1 MRAKIHLHSL
11 GRDTNGCS
19 RYFPQGYLHSPTIC
33 HRLVA
38 EDLMKWKQPI
48 SVKLLHYIDDVL
60 LTSDPLMDLEQWAP
74 ELIKHLESCGW
85 AVNATKIQGPGLSIK
100 FLGIV
105 WSGMSCLVRCV
116 MTKVIV
122 DWVHIYYTLVQI
134 VLACWICTKLPVGAA
149 MGLPWHIQTITVTN
163 WTWRQSTC
171 GWDQKMGE

>member
-85 AVNATKIQGPGLSIK
+85 AVNTTKIPSLKGWNRRLWGILWVFNIKTPQRQSCPCGGFPAISQGQ
-100 FLGIV
+100 
-105 WSGMSCLVRCV
+105 
-116 MTKVIV
+116 TV
-122 DWVHIYYTLVQI
+122 DWT
-134 VLACWICTKLPVGAA
+134 
-149 MGLPWHIQTITVTN
+149 
-163 WTWRQSTC
+163 
-171 GWDQKMGE
+171 